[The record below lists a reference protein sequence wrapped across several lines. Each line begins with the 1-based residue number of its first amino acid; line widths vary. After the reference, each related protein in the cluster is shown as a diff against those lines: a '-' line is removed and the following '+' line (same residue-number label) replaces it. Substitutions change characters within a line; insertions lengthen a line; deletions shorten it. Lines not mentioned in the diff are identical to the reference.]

1 MSISGLKRIN
11 CKERRRPK
19 FPPIERRD
27 PRPNGYGHNR
37 PRRDFTNQP
46 TRPNAQVV
54 SSVFKEQ
61 VYQILEK
68 IKMILTSN
76 GQIKWKV
83 TQPSAFKASI
93 ANTIRI
99 RGTPPRIVEPFVTI
113 RSN

>member
-19 FPPIERRD
+19 FPPIERKD

-68 IKMILTSN
+68 IKN
-76 GQIKWKV
+76 DPYFKWPNKMEGDP
-83 TQPSAFKASI
+83 TK
-93 ANTIRI
+93 RI
-99 RGTPPRIVEPFVTI
+99 QSLNCQYHQDQGHTTEDCGTLRDH
-113 RSN
+113 